1 MMTKMYY
8 EEPYERRRRPKRRR
22 RRRGGCLGALL
33 RPLLKL
39 VALAV
44 VLALLAGVILY
55 YLPEGLFMVERGGDL
70 SLTGGLPSSPFNV
83 LLLGV
88 DTLHDGAQRSDTMMI
103 ASIDREG
110 VKLTSLQRDVVVEIE
125 GHGRTKLNA
134 AYAYGGP
141 ELTMRTVN
149 ETFGMNIMRYVV
161 VDFTAVVQLVDAL
174 GGIEVDISEDEM
186 RHINKNLYLSRTVF
200 QPLGYT
206 AQPMTTYG
214 ENTHLDG
221 LEALAYARIRKL
233 DSDFMRTSRQRTV
246 ISAMLERIGDHLYN
260 PVMLYSFVRTAFGC
274 VETNLSFVE
283 MAALG
288 EKALLSGHVE
298 QLRLPVNGTFD
309 DNGSTLTMTDRQAN
323 VDKLYQFL
331 YGES

>member
-1 MMTKMYY
+1 MYY
-8 EEPYERRRRPKRRR
+8 EEPYEKKKRRRVRR

-33 RPLLKL
+33 RLLLKL
-39 VALAV
+39 VAMVAALAV
-44 VLALLAGVILY
+44 LAGIGLY
-55 YLPEGLFMVERGGDL
+55 FLPEGVFMVERGGGL
-70 SLTGGLPSSPFNV
+70 SLTGGLPESPFNV

-88 DTLHDGAQRSDTMMI
+88 DTLNDGAQRSDTMMI
-103 ASIDREG
+103 ASVSRKG
-110 VKLTSLQRDVVVEIE
+110 LKLTSLQRDVVANIE
-125 GHGRTKLNA
+125 GHGRAKLNA
-134 AYAYGGP
+134 AFAYGGP
-141 ELTMRTVN
+141 ELAMRTVN
-149 ETFGMNIMRYVV
+149 ETFGMNIMRYAV
-161 VDFTAVVQLVDAL
+161 VDFTAVVKLVDAL

-200 QPLGYT
+200 LPLGYT
-206 AQPMTTYG
+206 AQPMTAYG
-214 ENTHLDG
+214 EDTHLNG

-246 ISAMLERIGDHLYN
+246 ISAMLERIGENLYN
-260 PVMLYSFVRTAFGC
+260 PVMLYNFVRTAFGC
-274 VETNLSFVE
+274 VDTNLSAVE
-283 MAALG
+283 LVSLG